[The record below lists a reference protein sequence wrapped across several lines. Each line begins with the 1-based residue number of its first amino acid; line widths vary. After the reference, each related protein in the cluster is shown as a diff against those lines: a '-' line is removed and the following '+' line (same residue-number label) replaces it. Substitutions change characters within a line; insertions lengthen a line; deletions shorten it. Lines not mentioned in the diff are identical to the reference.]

1 MVYTGGVPPCTYI
14 FTYLKLV
21 IFLSYVELQ
30 KWGSPHVPG
39 PCGCTTLRLEKA
51 ALISRCAASVNV
63 LHYSKKHGLLERNR
77 CFVGDFPMKRPQ
89 WIEWISKCQ
98 IWLLEG
104 NTGHRDANSVRCAL
118 AAFASADFTL
128 QHTVQ
133 GLQQRG
139 FCTVIPTI
147 E

>member
-1 MVYTGGVPPCTYI
+1 MLTTSHRTATPQKGVGGTRALAHLI

-89 WIEWISKCQ
+89 
-98 IWLLEG
+98 
-104 NTGHRDANSVRCAL
+104 
-118 AAFASADFTL
+118 
-128 QHTVQ
+128 
-133 GLQQRG
+133 
-139 FCTVIPTI
+139 
-147 E
+147 